1 MTPNLQESLRLWRH
15 PDVRN
20 LAWALAS
27 PALLRELPDS
37 AHPVRIL
44 DDRFWLPLFAAYR
57 PRLDALE
64 RDPSPL
70 VEFLAAH
77 KNHRLGYYFE
87 YLLLF
92 WLQDEAFHPFR
103 LIRHRATIMA
113 GKITVGELD
122 FLLRNTDSGKVE
134 HWEAAVKFYLGH
146 PPLTVAGHWIGPN
159 SHDTLG
165 AKLTHLARQQ
175 FRFDAFE
182 DHVIE
187 QRCLVMKG
195 QLFYPPGLT
204 EETLDCLSAGHL
216 RGQWRDWTSFRADP
230 AFRALRWRH
239 AGRDEW
245 LADQQAALQLP
256 LAAPESLAHPDSA
269 RPELFIGFDA
279 GDEEQRRCFLT
290 PP

>member
-1 MTPNLQESLRLWRH
+1 MHSLPELLRFWRH

-20 LAWALAS
+20 LAWVLAS
-27 PALLRELPDS
+27 PALLRHLPDS
-37 AHPVRIL
+37 IHPVRIL
-44 DDRFWLPLFAAYR
+44 DDRFWQPLFDAYR

-64 RDPSPL
+64 HDPLPL
-70 VEFLAAH
+70 TEFLTAH

-103 LIRHRATIMA
+103 LIRHRATLMA
-113 GKITVGELD
+113 GKITIGELD
-122 FLLRNTDSGKVE
+122 FLLHDTRSGQVE
-134 HWEAAVKFYLGH
+134 HWEVAVKFYLGH
-146 PPLTVAGHWIGPN
+146 PPLTEARHWIGPN

-165 AKLTHLARQQ
+165 AKLEHLARQQ
-175 FRFDAFE
+175 FRFDGFE
-182 DHVIE
+182 DIGIE

-195 QLFYPPGLT
+195 QLFYPRDWTGA
-204 EETLDCLSAGHL
+204 TLDCLSPGHL
-216 RGQWRDWTSFRADP
+216 QGQWLDWESFRSAP
-230 AFRALRWRH
+230 LFGGWRWRH

-245 LADQQAALQLP
+245 LADQQAALQSPLCLP
-256 LAAPESLAHPDSA
+256 DDLSHPASE

-279 GDEEQRRCFLT
+279 AGREVQRCFLT